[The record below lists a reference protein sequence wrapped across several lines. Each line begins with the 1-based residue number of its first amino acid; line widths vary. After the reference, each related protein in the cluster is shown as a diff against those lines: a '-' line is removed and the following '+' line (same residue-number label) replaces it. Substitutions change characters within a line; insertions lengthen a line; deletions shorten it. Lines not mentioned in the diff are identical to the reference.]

1 MRISFRKTRRL
12 IANVEKLFAFVDDV
26 GFLKTLFAHKINLLL
41 QAFKARSQLFHFRLK
56 TLVVQSHKG
65 KLVIAEAQTVDK
77 RFHALHHPVL
87 RLTRNLH
94 FDKALRFAAH
104 KARIVHH
111 ARRALNAR
119 DQHHHPNDQR
129 RQNHGQHTDGRLH
142 GIRYFLVFPHILHR
156 FESFGVIHY
165 RTLSQ
170 NLMVHYSTFMFRLQH
185 KKSPTFV
192 HQTAK
197 GRTAVYFTRRTGQSP
212 PQAFECFCTIYTCSP
227 LPFCFPFSIPQKS
240 ALCLILLA
248 DT

>member
-1 MRISFRKTRRL
+1 MRIFLRKTRRL

-129 RQNHGQHTDGRLH
+129 RQNHGQHADGRLH

-156 FESFGVIHY
+156 FESFGVIHC

-185 KKSPTFV
+185 KKRPDLCASNCQRSDCCLLYAPHRPHVFPKALFTISAYSFFTFSGSV
-192 HQTAK
+192 I
-197 GRTAVYFTRRTGQSP
+197 RIFP
-212 PQAFECFCTIYTCSP
+212 P
-227 LPFCFPFSIPQKS
+227 
-240 ALCLILLA
+240 
-248 DT
+248 